1 MKFKFKDGSFEF
13 EDGEKNKLDGDKK
26 ILADGLVINGKWIIP
41 N

>member
-1 MKFKFKDGSFEF
+1 LKIKDGSFEY
-13 EDGEKNKLDGDKK
+13 EDGEKNKLDGNKK

>member
-1 MKFKFKDGSFEF
+1 MVLLNMKMVK
-13 EDGEKNKLDGDKK
+13 KNKLDGDKK